1 MNLIRLRFIPYFFS
15 GILVL
20 ISIFGLAFYRLDFS
34 TEFKGGTNVVF
45 TVDSSEKEIKKA
57 LSGDLKKDFDLKKSQ
72 NGYSLTVKQSLE
84 ESDLTKLKNTLSTKL
99 KNAKI
104 NEVSVVS
111 ATVGKELI
119 TKTLIAVLTS
129 VIVIFIFVAYSFK
142 NKVSATSA
150 ILAMLH
156 DTLILLG
163 FFAFFGKFF
172 GAEVDLLFVTAVLTV
187 LSFSLYDTIVIFD
200 RVRDNIKKQNVS
212 DYEYVLD
219 HSIKQTMVRS
229 INNSLTSILALFAL
243 SLFVSGSIY
252 WFSVALLIGVIFG
265 TYSSP
270 FVAVNLFYDLEKL
283 LIKLK
288 NR

>member
-15 GILVL
+15 GILII
-20 ISIFGLAFYRLDFS
+20 ISIFGLLFYRLNFS

-45 TVDSSEKEIKKA
+45 TTDSNEKDVKTTLKNN
-57 LSGDLKKDFDLKKSQ
+57 LKKDFEVKKVENS
-72 NGYSLTVKQSLE
+72 YSVTIKQSLE
-84 ESDLTKLKNTLSTKL
+84 ESDLTNIKNMLSSKLKNS
-99 KNAKI
+99 KI

-119 TKTLIAVLTS
+119 TKTGIAILTS
-129 VIVIFIFVAYSFK
+129 VLIIFIFVAYSFK
-142 NKVSATSA
+142 NKISA
-150 ILAMLH
+150 ISAIFAMLH

-200 RVRDNIKKQNVS
+200 RVRDTMKKQNIA

-283 LIKLK
+283 LIKIK